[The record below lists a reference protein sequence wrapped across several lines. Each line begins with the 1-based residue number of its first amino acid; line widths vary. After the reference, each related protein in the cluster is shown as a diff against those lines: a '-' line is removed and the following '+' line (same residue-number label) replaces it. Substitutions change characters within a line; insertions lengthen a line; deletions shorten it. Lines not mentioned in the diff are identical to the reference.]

1 MFPLY
6 CADIYSIM
14 KNMNE
19 DKINSLRT
27 FVLILIEDQKSVD
40 LAHSTSS
47 EDDAWAEK
55 NAQDLKNTLEELLK

>member
-1 MFPLY
+1 
-6 CADIYSIM
+6 
-14 KNMNE
+14 MNE

-47 EDDAWAEK
+47 KDDAWAEK